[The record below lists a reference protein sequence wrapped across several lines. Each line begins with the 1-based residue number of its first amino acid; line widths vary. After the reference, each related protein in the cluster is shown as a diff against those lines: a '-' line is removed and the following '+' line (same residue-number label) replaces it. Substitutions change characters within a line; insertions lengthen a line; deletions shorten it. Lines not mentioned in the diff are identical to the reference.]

1 MSRLLLCMLMV
12 LTLLLPCS
20 PAAAIPPPDTKD
32 LSAARAATA
41 AVLLWRAFCACT
53 ASHAVLC
60 CGATSV
66 HPQAAVSNARS
77 ELEASQRLVQQEQQL
92 HAQLEQRLQEV
103 QEEALQVRRLE
114 L

>member
-53 ASHAVLC
+53 ASHVLC